1 MKKKIDRML
10 VVFLILFFAV
20 VFSKMYNNN
29 YDDHN
34 DKGANVNDVIR
45 IEELSV

>member
-10 VVFLILFFAV
+10 IVFLILFFAV
-20 VFSKMYNNN
+20 VFSKMYNNH

-34 DKGANVNDVIR
+34 DKGANVNEVIR